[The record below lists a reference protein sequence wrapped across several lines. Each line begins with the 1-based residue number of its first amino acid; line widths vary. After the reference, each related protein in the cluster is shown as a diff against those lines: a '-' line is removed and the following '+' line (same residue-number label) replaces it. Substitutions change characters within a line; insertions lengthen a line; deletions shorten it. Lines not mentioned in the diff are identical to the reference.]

1 MLFCSFLGSIKRI
14 VSDGYVPTV
23 QDIHAAA
30 SDNISKT
37 LGSR

>member
-23 QDIHAAA
+23 QDIHATA

-37 LGSR
+37 LGSQ